1 MDEHRKMMLEHPK
14 FTVRFL
20 NEELRNSD
28 IYMEGTE
35 LRRLATVKELF
46 ATHMYL
52 FWMANRHLKKAQNS
66 SSYSDDEVS
75 KFAHIR
81 KSVQSLIHN
90 VNVLQ
95 EVTMLI
101 N

>member
-1 MDEHRKMMLEHPK
+1 MHFLLDDHRKLMLEHPK

-28 IYMEGTE
+28 IYTEGNE

-52 FWMANRHLKKAQNS
+52 YWAAQRHLLRAQS
-66 SSYSDDEVS
+66 SGNAYSEDEIS
-75 KFAHIR
+75 KFTHIR
-81 KSVQSLIHN
+81 RSV
-90 VNVLQ
+90 
-95 EVTMLI
+95 
-101 N
+101 

>member
-1 MDEHRKMMLEHPK
+1 MDEHRKLMLEHPK

-52 FWMANRHLKKAQNS
+52 FWIANRNLKKAQS
-66 SSYSDDEVS
+66 SNSYSEDEVS
-75 KFAHIR
+75 KFTHIR
-81 KSVQSLIHN
+81 KSVLSLVHN

>member
-1 MDEHRKMMLEHPK
+1 MQEHPK

-46 ATHMYL
+46 ATHMFL
-52 FWMANRHLKKAQNS
+52 FWVANRHLKRAQS
-66 SSYSDDEVS
+66 SNAFYSEDEIS
-75 KFAHIR
+75 KFTHIR
-81 KSVQSLIHN
+81 RSVQSLIHN
-90 VNVLQ
+90 INVLQ

-101 N
+101 NQVQD